1 MFKKN
6 FINVLSISFLIYPI
20 SFFNQLLTSYFFG
33 TDEILDLYWIS
44 MSTSI
49 LITIHIAPIKEVIT
63 KEYFSIRKYNI
74 LEANKFLSENIL
86 CSLFLS
92 LLIGLILW
100 LFPIYFLKIISG
112 ATIKNHDQAI
122 LMLKLLIVY
131 MVLMS
136 FSEIIGSVLVSL
148 GKVVHQN
155 IGKLIIATFSV
166 IFLLILAD
174 IFKEIVLVLGLLVGM
189 IVYLVFQLLELKK
202 LSINLTLFCIP
213 KLDKRILS
221 KFGFLFL
228 ATIFG
233 YLLSLYERNVFS
245 EIANGFISSFQ
256 YARSLND
263 VAQNLFVL
271 ALATSLWPDYL
282 ESIHQ
287 KNVDKVFE
295 ISRKKL
301 FFIAITFTFITINFY
316 LLAEHIIYLIY
327 YRGSFDIESLN
338 MTVKSFR
345 GIVLAML
352 PISMN
357 TIFTR
362 ALFSFNAIN
371 TISISLILSTFL
383 GFLFLYLG
391 KEHNDIILV
400 SHYLVAF
407 NYFNFIIL
415 GFYFLKLVNR
425 NNLKFYKYIMLLILK
440 ITLIAILFLNY
451 YDFINFEIEPKS
463 IVFIDFIMH
472 SFLISIIFF
481 TFLFFLGIIKKNHI
495 KRISF
500 EINHIKRK
508 IFEKNYN

>member
-6 FINVLSISFLIYPI
+6 FISVLSISFLIYPI

-63 KEYFSIRKYNI
+63 KEYFSIRKYSI

-86 CSLFLS
+86 CSLFVS
-92 LLIGLILW
+92 LLIGILLW
-100 LFPIYFLKIISG
+100 LFPIYFLKSISG
-112 ATIKNHDQAI
+112 ETIKNHDQAI

-155 IGKLIIATFSV
+155 VGKLIIAIFSV
-166 IFLLILAD
+166 IFLLILTD

-189 IVYLVFQLLELKK
+189 VFYLALQLFEMKK
-202 LSINLTLFCIP
+202 FNINLTIFCIP
-213 KLDKRILS
+213 KLDKSILS

-271 ALATSLWPDYL
+271 ALATSLWPAYL
-282 ESIHQ
+282 ESVHN
-287 KNVDKVFE
+287 KDVEKVFE

-301 FFIAITFTFITINFY
+301 FFITITFTFITIIFY

-327 YRGSFDIESLN
+327 YRGSFDIESLD

-345 GIVLAML
+345 GIVFAML

-357 TIFTR
+357 MVFTR

-371 TISISLILSTFL
+371 IISISLILSTFI
-383 GFLFLYLG
+383 GFLFLYFG
-391 KEHNDIILV
+391 KEFNDIILV

-407 NYFNFIIL
+407 NCLNFIIL
-415 GFYFLKLVNR
+415 GFHFLKLVNR
-425 NNLKFYKYIMLLILK
+425 NNFRFYKYVILLIVTKLEFRK
-440 ITLIAILFLNY
+440 DFKVWENY
-451 YDFINFEIEPKS
+451 EI
-463 IVFIDFIMH
+463 I
-472 SFLISIIFF
+472 
-481 TFLFFLGIIKKNHI
+481 
-495 KRISF
+495 
-500 EINHIKRK
+500 
-508 IFEKNYN
+508 